1 MRKTRKI
8 KLASF
13 LWTAALIGLGAGP
26 AAAEALDGQ
35 VIAGGQPVAGST
47 VTLWA
52 AGAGAP
58 QQLAQAQSDA
68 GGHFAFSSTGAA
80 GPDAS
85 LYLIA
90 KGGHSAADK
99 TSGDNPA
106 LALMTVVGAK
116 PPSHV
121 AINEMTTVASVWTHA
136 QFIEGAE
143 IKGNT
148 LGLSIAAGNV
158 PNFVDLASGGY
169 GVMIQ
174 SDLNSTQ

>member
-1 MRKTRKI
+1 MRKTHKT

-13 LWTAALIGLGAGP
+13 LLTAGMIGLAAGP

-58 QQLAQAQSDA
+58 QQLAQAQTDA
-68 GGHFAFSSTGAA
+68 GGHFAFNSTGAA
-80 GPDAS
+80 GSDAS
-85 LYLIA
+85 LYLVA
-90 KGGHSAADK
+90 RGGHSGADK
-99 TSGDNPA
+99 TSSDNPA

-116 PPSHV
+116 PPSRV
-121 AINEMTTVASVWTHA
+121 TINEMTTVASVWTHA

-148 LGLSIAAGNV
+148 LGLRIAAGNV
-158 PNFVDLASGGY
+158 PNFVDLESGGY
-169 GVMIQ
+169 GVMI
-174 SDLNSTQ
+174 